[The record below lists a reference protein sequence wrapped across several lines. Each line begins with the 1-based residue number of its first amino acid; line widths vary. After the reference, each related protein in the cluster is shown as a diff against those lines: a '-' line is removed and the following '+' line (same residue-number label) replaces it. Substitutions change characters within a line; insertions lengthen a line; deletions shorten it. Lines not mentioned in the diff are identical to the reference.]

1 MKKNNALLII
11 VGLSIFSNLFKTAYV
26 FRSVSFGKEAD
37 YLQWSYAVFSVLILE
52 VSILVLL
59 ANGSKFFPL
68 LFALCTFAI
77 NVYYF
82 NQFEFGYIS
91 TNIIEVIFAALFP
104 AIIYRFSELY
114 YTQTNDVKHVLQ
126 ATENVLH
133 KKENLIQKDLD
144 VLQVKQN
151 QLLNDYR
158 VLQKMY
164 DVLQNEYGVLHN
176 SMNVKQEQEK
186 VLQANSDKW
195 IEAVTCSQCAK
206 THENPFACR
215 THETRCKTE
224 KNDAQYRIYSND

>member
-26 FRSVSFGKEAD
+26 FRSISFGKEAD

-82 NQFEFGYIS
+82 NEFQFGNIS
-91 TNIIEVIFAALFP
+91 TNVIEVIFAALFP

-114 YTQTNDVKHVLQ
+114 YSQTNDVKHVVQ
-126 ATENVLH
+126 ATENVLQ
-133 KKENLIQKDLD
+133 ENDQLIQRDLD

-151 QLLNDYR
+151 HLLGEYSA
-158 VLQKMY
+158 LQEMY
-164 DVLQNEYGVLHN
+164 DVLQNEYGVLHHQN
-176 SMNVKQEQEK
+176 KISE
-186 VLQANSDKW
+186 ANSNKW
-195 IEAVTCSQCAK
+195 IEAITCSHCGK
-206 THENPFACR
+206 THDNPFACR

-224 KNDAQYRIYSND
+224 KNDAQYGIYSND